1 MKRDA
6 TQIVQFT
13 RRFDS
18 QIAMILDDFKL
29 KPTDRRKVDWRFDL
43 YMIYSL
49 MKMISRIR
57 MKLVEILLQREQNW
71 DLPDMWIQEIIT
83 GCQIA
88 MDSGQ
93 F

>member
-57 MKLVEILLQREQNW
+57 IYPSAKRE
-71 DLPDMWIQEIIT
+71 L
-83 GCQIA
+83 
-88 MDSGQ
+88 
-93 F
+93 